1 MSHIIGNGN
10 YFIRNVFYLYLC
22 FSLHLKQYWWFRSIF
37 IIISAGDK
45 FNSHFIWFESIFY
58 QMNKCYL
65 FSFIAFVRNEI
76 SESGMSSLSS
86 ALEVNSTVT
95 SVRLEECIYIK
106 LNLLYFLKWICVDN
120 RIGGYPGPVSLLW
133 LFEGLPHLTSLDLN
147 VWVFNK
153 GSFYSFFMILWKGIG
168 DSGACSIGDVLKV
181 NSTLTKLYL
190 WIEELMIQ
198 MIQLDDI
205 YTNWLIIMREMITK

>member
-1 MSHIIGNGN
+1 M
-10 YFIRNVFYLYLC
+10 FYLHLC

-106 LNLLYFLKWICVDN
+106 LNLLYFLKWIRVDN

-153 GSFYSFFMILWKGIG
+153 GPFILFSWFFET
-168 DSGACSIGDVLKV
+168 V
-181 NSTLTKLYL
+181 
-190 WIEELMIQ
+190 
-198 MIQLDDI
+198 
-205 YTNWLIIMREMITK
+205 